1 MKHNDAELIE
11 RTLEGDQSAFAELV
25 DKYQEQIHALAWQKI
40 GDFHIAQEIAQDT
53 FITAYQKLSTLS
65 HHNRFAGWL
74 YVITRNRC
82 KMWHRKKKPKL
93 QSFDETDPLELEEA
107 YYSEYVS
114 RQREEAA
121 NKNRRVNVRK
131 LLNKLRE
138 SERTVVTM
146 HYLAGL
152 SCEEI
157 GKFLGVS
164 PNTVKSRLHRARERL
179 KKEEAVIQENLS
191 SFQLPTQMTENI
203 MNRISQLTPSTT
215 SFGRPFIPWVLS
227 AASAILIVLLIGIG
241 AESLFHVQKPFS
253 LNAQSEPTIEITEA
267 RVIVDT
273 RTEPT
278 LRRPIDP
285 SNVHVQGS
293 NTGQSLE
300 TPVIDSE
307 QKENGISNDK
317 GKWAETDGPVGGEVA
332 NLFAAKN
339 GDVFA
344 GTRSGIYK
352 LTDDGAG
359 WNLINSRDI
368 FSHREQMSGM
378 RSGPMVEKDGILYL
392 ATDKEILS
400 SADRGKTWNTLS
412 VHPGGGLIGMEI
424 LNQTFYL
431 CLNDEFHLSDDNGVY
446 RSEDKGA
453 SWVRLTPFDKKF
465 PNIEP
470 RAIAVIDNTILVGT
484 NKGLYRLNGNTWE
497 QIFLDEIGKKNQYL
511 PIISM
516 EVTDNVIYVARNY
529 HICNSFCLFSG
540 ETLVHLTNDSMVEL
554 QEIPWSTQREIDRAR
569 AATDLS
575 WALFQS
581 TDHGKTWKNI
591 TPRKNNTDRKEL
603 SIVNLF
609 NTKFQ
614 DRKDTKKKDTEL
626 SYTSITYSPLRI
638 AVTGKK
644 LMLIDHLKHYI
655 SIDSGET
662 WNTLDTTN
670 VLGNASAVVMAN
682 EDTYYRS
689 GSYGIDRT
697 TDGGKSWHRFNTGLI
712 NTDVWQLIAVDGT
725 LYANS
730 INGFVYSID
739 DGQSW
744 IPVNGDTGYIT
755 RIVESNGSIFAR
767 DDMIASP
774 RFYHLSTK
782 DNRLINIS
790 EIPVLDKVD
799 PYKENPQ
806 LSRPTGSMERT
817 VPHGDGGFCESQLGG
832 IAIDDGTYYVE
843 YNYQLYRWK
852 PGNTH
857 WFNTGLLDKGVSRD
871 RSYCYANNI
880 FIDAIGFRFAV
891 SENTVYVGEK
901 EGQLMRSLD
910 EGLTWTDVTGNLP
923 FAIDHFKAIAF
934 AGDFVYVATDKGVVI
949 SDNGID
955 WHTLTDVKG
964 KPIAITMFTVDGNT
978 VYGERKHVI
987 YRANSDTKTWQRV
1000 TPKIPY
1006 PVTCLD
1012 IDEDVL
1018 YVGTRVKG
1026 VLRYVLD
1033 KQ

>member
-25 DKYQEQIHALAWQKI
+25 EKYQEQIHALAWQKI

-53 FITAYQKLSTLS
+53 FMTAYQKLSTLS
-65 HHNRFAGWL
+65 HHSRFAGWL

-93 QSFDETDPLELEEA
+93 QSFDETDPMELEEA
-107 YYSEYVS
+107 YYSDYVS
-114 RQREEAA
+114 RQREEVTS
-121 NKNRRVNVRK
+121 KNRRAIVRK

-152 SCEEI
+152 TCEEI

-293 NTGQSLE
+293 NIGQSLE

-307 QKENGISNDK
+307 QKENGISKDK
-317 GKWAETDGPVGGEVA
+317 GKWAETDGPVGGEVV
-332 NLFAAKN
+332 NLYATSK
-339 GDVFA
+339 GDLYA
-344 GTRSGIYK
+344 GTHSGIYR
-352 LTDDGAG
+352 LADDSES
-359 WNLINSRDI
+359 WEHINSRNI
-368 FSHREQMSGM
+368 FSYREQLSGM
-378 RSGPMVEKDGILYL
+378 RSGPMVERDDILYL
-392 ATDKEILS
+392 ATEKELLIS
-400 SADRGKTWNTLS
+400 TDRGVTWKARSDL
-412 VHPGGGLIGMEI
+412 PKGIPIGIVFSNE
-424 LNQTFYL
+424 TCYL
-431 CLNDEFHLSDDNGVY
+431 CLTTGIYKSV
-446 RSEDKGA
+446 DKGLTWEGLPDFDNEYKDISPLSIA
-453 SWVRLTPFDKKF
+453 ILENWVF
-465 PNIEP
+465 
-470 RAIAVIDNTILVGT
+470 VGT
-484 NKGLYRLNGNTWE
+484 DDGLYRLNGDTWE
-497 QIFLDEIGKKNQYL
+497 ELFLDGLGEQFPHF
-511 PIISM
+511 PIISI
-516 EVTDNVIYVARNY
+516 EVFNNRIYVAR
-529 HICNSFCLFSG
+529 HHQH
-540 ETLVHLTNDSMVEL
+540 TLRYRAPFEEVPKSPIHYSWVE
-554 QEIPWSTQREIDRAR
+554 ERDMPRSVEREIYRNRDKIGVH
-569 AATDLS
+569 
-575 WALFQS
+575 WALFTS
-581 TDHGKTWKNI
+581 SDHGDTWENI
-591 TPRKNNTDRKEL
+591 TPIRKKINKEKL

-609 NTKFQ
+609 NSNTKP
-614 DRKDTKKKDTEL
+614 KDDNEKKKKETPRV
-626 SYTSITYSPLRI
+626 SITYSPLKIVATSDR
-638 AVTGKK
+638 
-644 LMLIDHLKHYI
+644 LIVIDRKMHYYTTN
-655 SIDSGET
+655 SGEN
-662 WNTLDTTN
+662 WYASDHADD
-670 VLGNASAVVMAN
+670 LGFFSAIVSLN
-682 EDTYYRS
+682 EDTHYR
-689 GSYGIDRT
+689 GGKFGIHRT
-697 TDGGKSWHRFNTGLI
+697 TDAGKSWHQLNTGLV
-712 NTDVWQLIAVDGT
+712 NTDIWQLIAVNGT
-725 LYANS
+725 LYANTLA
-730 INGFVYSID
+730 GLVYSTNE
-739 DGQSW
+739 GVSW
-744 IPVNGDTGYIT
+744 TRIEGDTGYIT
-755 RIVESNGSIFAR
+755 RIVESDGKIYVR
-767 DDMIASP
+767 DDLKGTP
-774 RFYHLSTK
+774 RLFYHSTQ
-782 DNRLINIS
+782 DNRLIHIS
-790 EIPVLDKVD
+790 EIPTLEKVD
-799 PYKENPQ
+799 PHKISLQ
-806 LSRPTGSMERT
+806 LIRHTDDSRSTSHGYGSLS
-817 VPHGDGGFCESQLGG
+817 ESQLGG
-832 IAIDDGTYYVE
+832 IAVVNDTCYVE
-843 YNYQLYRWK
+843 YAYQLFRWK
-852 PGNTH
+852 PDTSE
-857 WFNTGLLDKGVSRD
+857 WLNTGLLDKGVSVD

-880 FIDAIGFRFAV
+880 FVDAIGFRFAV